1 MTDYFVF
8 WGFLVPVQLSIVGKA
23 LFLLCIHRNQVMG
36 KCKSFFPANHRID
49 SIASSMDPSNVIEST
64 LSESIP
70 TESNHFEAVNPA
82 NQTLENGAVT
92 VCIEPNRDVCCICLD
107 RFVDTSLTCRHM
119 FCRECIT
126 ILIETNIATVSC
138 PLCKQA
144 ITLDFIASFN
154 TNVHMLE

>member
-36 KCKSFFPANHRID
+36 KCKSFFLSNHRID

-64 LSESIP
+64 LSE
-70 TESNHFEAVNPA
+70 AVNPA
-82 NQTLENGAVT
+82 NQTLENCAVT

-107 RFVDTSLTCRHM
+107 RLVDTSLTCRHM

-126 ILIETNIATVSC
+126 ILIETNFATVSC